1 LRDFSL
7 PFTAAQPALTALLG
21 EQSPLKKKLSAFTP
35 RPQQIAMAQAI
46 AEAFEKKALLLVEAE
61 TGTGKTFAYLL
72 PALFS
77 PTPVVIAT
85 ASIALQEQLFQRDL
99 PTLSEA
105 LGLVPSVALLK
116 GRHRYLCRARLQ
128 ETQANPRKYQKE
140 SWWPK
145 VQAVAEWQESSPAAT
160 FSGDLTQYPEEL
172 EAWPPLIRRLTASG
186 DNCYGRL
193 CPEFS
198 RCHVVKARQQA
209 LEADIVIVNHH
220 LLAAHFSLQDR
231 QLGRF
236 LPEKANIIIDE
247 AHHFPET
254 LALFFGERLS
264 LQQIND
270 LQNTVSEEIL
280 HCQADSQSISNL
292 SLLQSLEQ
300 SANALWQDAEGLRQ
314 QLAIGSGSLV
324 SQGNSPFQLTLK
336 RCQQGF
342 ATLLPKLKS
351 AAEDQGHSPEQQER
365 FKHLFD
371 RATLQAASIDKLAE
385 QSPDYALW
393 YSRQGQH
400 IELYRTPMALAAE
413 AWQQDIPALIFT
425 SATLAIRDDFTFF
438 AERLGLKANSFNT
451 LSLKSPFD
459 YQKQALLY
467 QPPLPEPDSPQFLP
481 ALLQLL
487 PDILA
492 ASRGR
497 ALLLFT
503 SHAALQTVSRELP
516 PLLAKRQL
524 TYPILMQG
532 QKNKWQLLQDFQQH
546 GNAILLATQS
556 FWEGVD
562 IPGAALSC
570 VIIDKLPFT
579 SPGNPLQAARLHF
592 LKAQGREPFRDYQL
606 PQAIL
611 SLKQG
616 IGRLIRQQTDRGI
629 IVIADSRLYSRS
641 YGKSILQDLPPMPQV
656 RDLAA
661 LQAFFAEE
669 NSEDTEKPVKVTM
682 IRNKKSKR

>member
-1 LRDFSL
+1 MPNVRAFR
-7 PFTAAQPALTALLG
+7 ALLG
-21 EQSPLKKKLSAFTP
+21 DQSPLQAHLAAFTP
-35 RPQQIAMAQAI
+35 RPQQLAMAEAI
-46 AEAFEKKALLLVEAE
+46 AEAFANQTQLLVEAE

-72 PALFS
+72 PALLS
-77 PTPVVIAT
+77 DTPVVIAT

-99 PTLSEA
+99 PTLCRA
-105 LGLVPSVALLK
+105 LGLNPSVALLK
-116 GRHRYLCRARLQ
+116 GRNRYLCRARLQ
-128 ETQANPRKYQKE
+128 ETLSSSRKYQRE

-145 VQAVAEWQESSPAAT
+145 VQAVADWQNQAPAAS

-172 EAWPPLIRRLTASG
+172 EAWPPLLRRLTASG

-198 RCHVVKARQQA
+198 HCHLVKARQQA
-209 LEADIVIVNHH
+209 VEADLVIVNHH

-236 LPEKANIIIDE
+236 LPEKAKIIIDE

-254 LALFFGERLS
+254 LALFFGDRLS

-270 LQNTVSEEIL
+270 LQNTVSEEIA
-280 HCQADSQSISNL
+280 HCQEDTQSISNVALL
-292 SLLQSLEQ
+292 SRLEH
-300 SANALWQDAEGLRQ
+300 SADALWQEAEGLRQ
-314 QLAIGSGSLV
+314 HLNAGSGTLHDGSNG
-324 SQGNSPFQLTLK
+324 SSSFQHTLEK
-336 RCQQGF
+336 CQQRF
-342 ATLLPKLKS
+342 AELLPDLKK
-351 AAEDQGHSPEQQER
+351 AAEDQGHSDPQKER
-365 FKHLFD
+365 FKHLLE
-371 RATLQAASIDKLAE
+371 RAILQSKTIEKLAE
-385 QSPDYALW
+385 QSAQHALW

-400 IELYRTPMALAAE
+400 IELYRTPMALTAE
-413 AWQQDIPALIFT
+413 VWQQDAQALIFT
-425 SATLAIRDDFTFF
+425 SATLAVRGNFEFF
-438 AERLGLKANSFNT
+438 AERLGLNANSFKT
-451 LSLKSPFD
+451 LQLKSPFD
-459 YQKQALLY
+459 YAKQALLY
-467 QPPLPEPDSPQFLP
+467 QPPLPEPDSPLFLK

-487 PDILA
+487 PDILE

-503 SHAALQTVSRELP
+503 SHAALQMVSRDLP
-516 PLLAKRQL
+516 PLLTQRQL
-524 TYPILMQG
+524 HYPLLQQG
-532 QKNKWQLLQDFQQH
+532 QKNKWQLLQDFQKH

-562 IPGAALSC
+562 IPGEALSC

-579 SPGNPLQAARLHF
+579 SPGNPLQAARLNF

-616 IGRLIRQQTDRGI
+616 IGRLIRKQDDRGV

-641 YGKSILQDLPPMPQV
+641 YGKTILEDLPPMPKV
-656 RDLAA
+656 RQLNA
-661 LQAFFAEE
+661 LQAFFAK
-669 NSEDTEKPVKVTM
+669 EDDEKERKA
-682 IRNKKSKR
+682 RK

>member
-1 LRDFSL
+1 MPNARSFRD
-7 PFTAAQPALTALLG
+7 LLG
-21 EQSPLKKKLSAFTP
+21 EHSPLQAQLHAFTP
-35 RPQQIAMAQAI
+35 RPQQLAMAEAI
-46 AEAFEKKALLLVEAE
+46 AEAFAEHAQLVVEAE

-72 PALFS
+72 PALLS
-77 PTPVVIAT
+77 ETPVVIAT

-99 PTLSEA
+99 PTLCRA
-105 LGLVPSVALLK
+105 LGLQPSVALLK

-128 ETQANPRKYQKE
+128 ETLAKPRKYQRE

-145 VQAVAEWQESSPAAT
+145 LEAVAQWQAQSPTES

-172 EAWPPLIRRLTASG
+172 EAWPALLRRLTASG

-198 RCHVVKARQQA
+198 QCHLVKARQKA
-209 LEADIVIVNHH
+209 VEADLVIVNHH

-236 LPEKANIIIDE
+236 LPEKAQIIIDE

-270 LQNTVSEEIL
+270 LQNTVSEEIT
-280 HCQADSQSISNL
+280 HCQEDSQNISNI
-292 SLLQSLEQ
+292 SLLSRLEQ
-300 SANALWQDAEGLRQ
+300 GAEALWQEAEHLRQ
-314 QLAIGSGSLV
+314 HLNANNGTLLNA
-324 SQGNSPFQLTLK
+324 SQDNQAFQQTLQQCLK
-336 RCQQGF
+336 RF
-342 ATLLPKLKS
+342 AELLPDLKS
-351 AAEDQGHSPEQQER
+351 AADDQGHSDQQKER

-371 RATLQAASIDKLAE
+371 RATLQSKTIEKLAE
-385 QSPDYALW
+385 QSSEHALW
-393 YSRQGQH
+393 YSRQGQQL
-400 IELYRTPMALAAE
+400 ELYRTPMALKAE
-413 AWQQDIPALIFT
+413 VWQQEAQALIFT
-425 SATLAIRDDFTFF
+425 SATLAIRGNFAFF
-438 AERLGLKANSFNT
+438 AERLGLTANSFKT
-451 LSLKSPFD
+451 LQLKSPFD
-459 YQKQALLY
+459 YAKQALLY
-467 QPPLPEPDSPQFLP
+467 QPPLPEPDSQLFLK
-481 ALLQLL
+481 AFLQLL
-487 PDILA
+487 PDILQ

-503 SHAALQTVSRELP
+503 SHAALQSVGRDLP
-516 PLLAKRQL
+516 PLLAQRQL
-524 TYPILMQG
+524 NYPLLQQG
-532 QKNKWQLLQDFQQH
+532 QKNKWQLLQDFQRH
-546 GNAILLATQS
+546 GNAVLLATQS

-562 IPGAALSC
+562 IPGEALSC

-579 SPGNPLQAARLHF
+579 SPGNPLQAARLSF

-616 IGRLIRQQTDRGI
+616 IGRLIRKQDDRGV

-641 YGKSILQDLPPMPQV
+641 YGKSILEDLPVMPQV

-661 LQAFFAEE
+661 LQAFFAQE
-669 NSEDTEKPVKVTM
+669 NSAEAKKPTKKTLKVTTSG
-682 IRNKKSKR
+682 NKKTKS